1 MSTRVYRALVRGWF
15 GDLDDATRRRL
26 LAEADEH
33 DTLDAAF
40 TTAGTLTYDRRL
52 VAFTLRYEMR
62 QAGEPDD
69 PQAEVERDA
78 LARAAAE
85 LATAGIPYRDL
96 RVQARDMA
104 DVWRR

>member
-26 LAEADEH
+26 LAEAGEH

-40 TTAGTLTYDRRL
+40 TAAGTLTYDTRL
-52 VAFTLRYEMR
+52 VAFSLRYEVR
-62 QAGEPDD
+62 QAGDTDD
-69 PQAEVERDA
+69 PQAQVERDT
-78 LARAAAE
+78 LARAASE
-85 LATAGIPYRDL
+85 LAAAGIPFRDL